1 MSYVRSIKG
10 FSSDIKLYLIYTLVA
25 NVSIGVF
32 ALVFNLY
39 LLQIGLREN
48 FIGAFNAIHTMAIA
62 GTALSMG
69 WMLNRYGVWKCVTF
83 GTAVFILASATLTV
97 VTNPAVL
104 LGLAVFYGLATSFV
118 FTPVMPFIVELT
130 RSRQRAE
137 VAALVFSL
145 TSISTTIGSLI
156 GGWMPRLFAVS
167 FGLDLPGAMAFR
179 LTLILGL
186 AIAAFGLLPM
196 ARMSTQRKR
205 NKPADSAAQATQAG
219 LPDLPPGETRR
230 HMSVFILVGG
240 LMSLGAG
247 AVFPFYNVFLA
258 SIGASAGQI
267 GLIFAGGWTLAAVVG
282 LAAPA
287 MARKL
292 GSQKAVTIVRLVPI
306 PFYILLIFQPA
317 LGVAIFVHWLRISS
331 VSLGWPIDST
341 YISEVLPAKARTAV
355 FGYRSAAWNVGFSLS
370 SLAAGAIIVRY
381 GYGPSF
387 AAYAFFMT
395 ASMSLFYLYF
405 SRISSPAA
413 IPDDVPAA
421 PATTSPGEAGD
432 DPQLAVGRLANEVN
446 RLDSMSK
453 VRDDNTAANNQRNV

>member
-1 MSYVRSIKG
+1 MSYVRSIQG
-10 FSSDIKLYLIYTLVA
+10 FSKDIKLYLIYTLVA

-83 GTAVFILASATLTV
+83 GTAVFILASGTLTI
-97 VTNPAVL
+97 VTNPAIL
-104 LGLAVFYGLATSFV
+104 LGLAVFYGLATAFV

-156 GGWMPRLFAVS
+156 GGWMPRLFADS
-167 FGLDLPGAMAFR
+167 FGFDRPSAMAFR

-186 AIAAFGLLPM
+186 VIAAFGLVPM
-196 ARMSTQRKR
+196 AKMSTQRKR

-219 LPDLPPGETRR
+219 LPELPPGVTRR
-230 HMSVFILVGG
+230 HMGVFILVGG

-258 SIGASAGQI
+258 NIGASAGQI

-292 GSQKAVTIVRLVPI
+292 GSQMAVTVVRLVPI

-370 SLAAGAIIVRY
+370 SLAAGASIVRY

-395 ASMSLFYLYF
+395 AAMSLFYLYF

-432 DPQLAVGRLANEVN
+432 DPHSVVGRSATEVKHVNSPPLAP
-446 RLDSMSK
+446 
-453 VRDDNTAANNQRNV
+453 DDKDWV